1 MEKFFSYF
9 GKIAIVILIVGA
21 MVYGGYYFGIKTR
34 EIEKPQADTTSSED
48 LVVTTPTPT
57 AIPIE
62 LVTINGGVPKSAGL
76 SFDLYRLK
84 ASSEWI
90 IKRDNQEVNRIIV
103 DEKLYLTKDGYQI
116 SIFQGA
122 TGGALCLYSTDPDFE
137 GPSSRFEYF
146 KELTSKDGR
155 ILRRGGDLNDTGFTV
170 CQKSQDGTFIQPTNY
185 GHISIKLPIDWSQE
199 TLDEIDLILS
209 SLNKI

>member
-1 MEKFFSYF
+1 MERFFSIF
-9 GKIAIVILIVGA
+9 GKIALVILIVGT
-21 MVYGGYYFGIKTR
+21 MVFGGYYFGIKTR
-34 EIEKPQADTTSSED
+34 EIEKPKADTTSNED
-48 LVVTTPTPT
+48 LVISTPTST
-57 AIPIE
+57 EIPKE
-62 LVTINGGVPKSAGL
+62 LLTITGGVPKNAGL
-76 SFDLYRLK
+76 SFDQYNLK
-84 ASSEWI
+84 ASIEWVV
-90 IKRDNQEVNRIIV
+90 KRDNQEVNQIIV
-103 DEKLYLTKDGYQI
+103 DEKLYLTKNGYQI

-137 GPSSRFEYF
+137 GPSSRFKYF
-146 KELTSKDGR
+146 KELTLKDGR

-185 GHISIKLPIDWSQE
+185 GHISIKLPENWNQE